1 MIILTRNGLSTHC
14 PIMSPLTNVWTNGL
28 EKGNRLLDNLT
39 YRRLFWN
46 TVRRSLL
53 YRYRCRLKSSKA
65 SSFSPSQSKKTEAIV
80 LDKINQFWIFLL
92 PASKVLC
99 CYFLI
104 APAHVQWENF
114 LLLKGKSLFLL
125 LYNCICFQ

>member
-65 SSFSPSQSKKTEAIV
+65 SSFFSHQHKVKRPKQLFWTKLTSFGFFCSQRQKSFVAISSS
-80 LDKINQFWIFLL
+80 LL
-92 PASKVLC
+92 PTYNGKTF
-99 CYFLI
+99 CY
-104 APAHVQWENF
+104 
-114 LLLKGKSLFLL
+114 
-125 LYNCICFQ
+125 